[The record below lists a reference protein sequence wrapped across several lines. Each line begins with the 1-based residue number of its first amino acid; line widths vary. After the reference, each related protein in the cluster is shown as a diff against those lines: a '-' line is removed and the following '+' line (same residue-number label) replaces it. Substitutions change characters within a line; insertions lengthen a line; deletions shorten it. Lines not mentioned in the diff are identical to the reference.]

1 MDKLQRNLACLSL
14 MLGTG
19 VSGATVPSGEDPGPA
34 ALTPAQSVIVTAS
47 STATATAVSFETDL
61 PPGWPEIKLSDARL
75 DEMRGGFDIAPGL
88 QVAFGI
94 ERMVFVNGQ
103 LVATTNFNIP
113 NVAQITGPQAQ
124 MLANALGTTTL
135 VQNGPG
141 NTFQPSAGSASG
153 AATIVQN
160 SLNNQDIKALT
171 TINATVNTLGAYKAL
186 NLQSTLDRAIANAVG
201 TR

>member
-1 MDKLQRNLACLSL
+1 MDTLRCNLAGLSL
-14 MLGTG
+14 MLGT
-19 VSGATVPSGEDPGPA
+19 AAAWAAVPSDEAPVLAAPA
-34 ALTPAQSVIVTAS
+34 TTQSESPPVADLVPLASGDADASLPA
-47 STATATAVSFETDL
+47 D
-61 PPGWPEIKLSDARL
+61 WPEMKLSDARL
-75 DEMRGGFDIAPGL
+75 DTLRGGFDVAPGL
-88 QVAFGI
+88 EVAFGI
-94 ERMVFVNGQ
+94 ERMVFVNGE

-113 NVAQITGPQAQ
+113 NVATMTGSQAQ

-141 NTFQPSAGSASG
+141 NSFQPSTGPGS

-160 SLNNQDIKALT
+160 TLNNQDIKALT
-171 TINATVNTLGAYKAL
+171 TINTTVNTLGAYKAL

>member
-14 MLGTG
+14 LLG
-19 VSGATVPSGEDPGPA
+19 SGTAWAAAPSSEAVELDAPQTVIQNVQA
-34 ALTPAQSVIVTAS
+34 AANA
-47 STATATAVSFETDL
+47 DL
-61 PPGWPEIKLSDARL
+61 PAGWPEIKVSDARL

-94 ERMVFVNGQ
+94 ERMVFINGQ

-113 NVAQITGPQAQ
+113 NVSQITAQQAQ
-124 MLANALGTTTL
+124 TLASAPNKTRL

-141 NTFQPSAGSASG
+141 NSYQPSPGQTSG

-160 SLNNQDIKALT
+160 TLNNQDIKALT

-186 NLQSTLDRAIANAVG
+186 NLQSTLNQAIANSVG
-201 TR
+201 VR

>member
-19 VSGATVPSGEDPGPA
+19 VSWAAVPSGEDAGPGEPGA
-34 ALTPAQSVIVTAS
+34 AQSVIVTPS
-47 STATATAVSFETDL
+47 PTAASFESDL
-61 PPGWPEIKLSDARL
+61 PLGWPEIKVSDARL
-75 DEMRGGFDIAPGL
+75 DEMRGGFDVAPGL

-113 NVAQITGPQAQ
+113 NGAQITGPQAQ

-141 NTFQPSAGSASG
+141 NSFQPSAGSASG
-153 AATIVQN
+153 ATTIVQN

-186 NLQSTLDRAIANAVG
+186 NLQSTLDRAIANTVG

>member
-1 MDKLQRNLACLSL
+1 MDKLQRHLACLSL
-14 MLGTG
+14 LLGSG
-19 VSGATVPSGEDPGPA
+19 VAWASVPSDEGPGPA
-34 ALTPAQSVIVTAS
+34 GPAAVQSVPTAAAPS
-47 STATATAVSFETDL
+47 GSDL
-61 PPGWPEIKLSDARL
+61 PSGWLEIKVSDARL
-75 DEMRGGFDIAPGL
+75 DEMRGGFDVASGL
-88 QVAFGI
+88 EVAFGI
-94 ERMVFVNGQ
+94 ERMVFVNGE

-113 NVAQITGPQAQ
+113 NVAQITSSQAQ
-124 MLANALGTTTL
+124 MLASALGTTTL

-141 NTFQPSAGSASG
+141 NSFQPSAGQASG

-160 SLNNQDIKALT
+160 TLNNQDIKALT

>member
-1 MDKLQRNLACLSL
+1 MDTLRCNLAGLSL
-14 MLGTG
+14 MLGT
-19 VSGATVPSGEDPGPA
+19 AAAWAAVPSDEAPA
-34 ALTPAQSVIVTAS
+34 LDTPAVTQSEPT
-47 STATATAVSFETDL
+47 STADL
-61 PPGWPEIKLSDARL
+61 VPLASDEADTSLPADWPEIKVSDARL
-75 DEMRGGFDIAPGL
+75 DTLRGGFDVAPGL
-88 QVAFGI
+88 EVAFGI
-94 ERMVFVNGQ
+94 ERMVFVNGE

-141 NTFQPSAGSASG
+141 NSFQPAAGSGSS

-160 SLNNQDIKALT
+160 TLNNQDIKALT
-171 TINATVNTLGAYKAL
+171 TINATVNTLAAYKAL